1 MARTDAVEPPASSA
15 AAVAA
20 TGSVAPARL
29 NRFSIRKKL
38 PASFR
43 LKAGLGTAA
52 TVATLCFTRLGYVQ
66 SMAADAPLSGSA
78 LLASA
83 GGGSD
88 LGGYNAREQ
97 CWDAG
102 ADQKEGAGWLV
113 LYILVIIYLFVG
125 MAVICDD
132 YFGQCLE
139 IIAKRLK
146 LSDDVAGATFLAAGS
161 STPEL
166 FMAIAGTVYG
176 SDVGIGTIVGSAV
189 FNISIIIGLSAMFV
203 PERTLPNGTKLKALQ
218 IDWRPLFRDLIF
230 YSVAIT
236 MLLVFFAVS
245 SPNEVEW
252 WEALLLVLGYVAYV
266 VFMTQSEGIL
276 LKCCGKGAAEDNDDG
291 ASDVGGP
298 VEEDRRASDMDLVG
312 NGEKNADGSS
322 AGGKDGEEGADD
334 DDDKPFYV
342 PPAGCGNK
350 ILWLI
355 VLPIKVIFTLTV
367 PPSDS
372 EEDLDFKWNKSPW
385 YQLQFFMS
393 IVHITWLSYL
403 MHECALHMGCILGVP
418 IHIMGLTV
426 LAIGTSVPDALGS
439 VFATIKGQGDMA
451 VSNAIGSNVFD
462 ILLCLGAPWLV
473 KIAVGLPVY
482 VGTSGIINYAIALY
496 GMMILV
502 VGTMA
507 AAKWVLTPMLGTVM
521 FVLYFVY
528 IILALTALS

>member
-312 NGEKNADGSS
+312 NGVRDAPKCTNLARRRFSS
-322 AGGKDGEEGADD
+322 RFSRRA
-334 DDDKPFYV
+334 FCMHSNLYV
-342 PPAGCGNK
+342 LFVCA
-350 ILWLI
+350 LI
-355 VLPIKVIFTLTV
+355 YSSRLYERRKRTLTV
-367 PPSDS
+367 VAQAVKMVKKEPTTMMTS
-372 EEDLDFKWNKSPW
+372 L
-385 YQLQFFMS
+385 FM
-393 IVHITWLSYL
+393 
-403 MHECALHMGCILGVP
+403 
-418 IHIMGLTV
+418 
-426 LAIGTSVPDALGS
+426 
-439 VFATIKGQGDMA
+439 
-451 VSNAIGSNVFD
+451 
-462 ILLCLGAPWLV
+462 CLRP
-473 KIAVGLPVY
+473 
-482 VGTSGIINYAIALY
+482 
-496 GMMILV
+496 
-502 VGTMA
+502 A
-507 AAKWVLTPMLGTVM
+507 AATKFCG
-521 FVLYFVY
+521 
-528 IILALTALS
+528 

>member
-146 LSDDVAGATFLAAGS
+146 LSDDVAGATFRLWR
-161 STPEL
+161 
-166 FMAIAGTVYG
+166 M
-176 SDVGIGTIVGSAV
+176 
-189 FNISIIIGLSAMFV
+189 
-203 PERTLPNGTKLKALQ
+203 NGM
-218 IDWRPLFRDLIF
+218 
-230 YSVAIT
+230 S
-236 MLLVFFAVS
+236 
-245 SPNEVEW
+245 
-252 WEALLLVLGYVAYV
+252 
-266 VFMTQSEGIL
+266 
-276 LKCCGKGAAEDNDDG
+276 
-291 ASDVGGP
+291 
-298 VEEDRRASDMDLVG
+298 
-312 NGEKNADGSS
+312 
-322 AGGKDGEEGADD
+322 
-334 DDDKPFYV
+334 
-342 PPAGCGNK
+342 
-350 ILWLI
+350 
-355 VLPIKVIFTLTV
+355 LT
-367 PPSDS
+367 
-372 EEDLDFKWNKSPW
+372 
-385 YQLQFFMS
+385 
-393 IVHITWLSYL
+393 
-403 MHECALHMGCILGVP
+403 G
-418 IHIMGLTV
+418 
-426 LAIGTSVPDALGS
+426 
-439 VFATIKGQGDMA
+439 
-451 VSNAIGSNVFD
+451 
-462 ILLCLGAPWLV
+462 
-473 KIAVGLPVY
+473 
-482 VGTSGIINYAIALY
+482 
-496 GMMILV
+496 
-502 VGTMA
+502 
-507 AAKWVLTPMLGTVM
+507 
-521 FVLYFVY
+521 
-528 IILALTALS
+528 